1 MADVEVDQQARRVD
15 QLNAG
20 RRGVLVVFVLLMVIL
35 SVFTRRNGCA
45 GMGSHRRCAGGGAGL
60 WIGAGRTVV
69 LWCDTRCTRKAGATG
84 IYRWSCGWVVILRAM
99 ASVAAPNAPAVAPQ
113 VGRQRM
119 TLSEVRRMR
128 TMPVPVG
135 TQRLHVV
142 ASDPERDEG
151 PHGARAFLR
160 GWAVW
165 VVLAG
170 SDPSGGSGGE

>member
-1 MADVEVDQQARRVD
+1 MLV
-15 QLNAG
+15 AG
-20 RRGVLVVFVLLMVIL
+20 VLLVVFVLLMVIL

-45 GMGSHRRCAGGGAGL
+45 GMGSHRRCAGGGAGR
-60 WIGAGRTVV
+60 WIGASRTVV
-69 LWCDTRCTRKAGATG
+69 LWCDTRCTRIAGATG

-113 VGRQRM
+113 
-119 TLSEVRRMR
+119 
-128 TMPVPVG
+128 VG

>member
-1 MADVEVDQQARRVD
+1 MLV
-15 QLNAG
+15 AG
-20 RRGVLVVFVLLMVIL
+20 VLLVVFVLLMVIL

-60 WIGAGRTVV
+60 WIGASRTVV
-69 LWCDTRCTRKAGATG
+69 LWCDTRCTR
-84 IYRWSCGWVVILRAM
+84 I
-99 ASVAAPNAPAVAPQ
+99 APQ

-119 TLSEVRRMR
+119 TPSEVRRMR